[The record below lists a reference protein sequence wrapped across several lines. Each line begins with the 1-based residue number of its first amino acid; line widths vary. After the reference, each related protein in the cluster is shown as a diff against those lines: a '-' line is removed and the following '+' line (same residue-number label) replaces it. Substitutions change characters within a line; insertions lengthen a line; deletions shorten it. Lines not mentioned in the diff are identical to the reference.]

1 VSTLSKWM
9 RERDTELEHHVL
21 LCGHVCNNV
30 TMKVPVFVIFEVSE
44 SSLNVE
50 SDKHHYVHVE
60 ISNCQHVGT

>member
-1 VSTLSKWM
+1 MICDVTLCVVPIT
-9 RERDTELEHHVL
+9 RIVR
-21 LCGHVCNNV
+21 LCRNVRNNV